1 MESWM
6 YVCLKMKT
14 NLTEAFKKVE
24 DIKQYHPFRK
34 ILLHLQNL
42 VNRNY
47 ELDSQSS
54 FDLCKVQTNSFMS
67 NVPMPDT
74 N

>member
-1 MESWM
+1 
-6 YVCLKMKT
+6 MKT

-24 DIKQYHPFRK
+24 DIKQYNLLLFRK

-42 VNRNY
+42 GNRNY